1 MHGENDLAAA
11 FVRRTENIG
20 IRGLEQGV
28 RQAEFPERLLGHRQ
42 VSLAPGL
49 HTVHPQGIVGLQH
62 RHGGRR
68 GHGLVR
74 RIGDVPFRVGNVAFH
89 AHQHF
94 RDGGAS
100 EEQLRVG
107 RFVAPERQRGIAP
120 DACDLEEAVRADEVG
135 VPQTEGPRFLLQP
148 HRRDMPDD
156 QVCLVDRRV
165 ERRPVGI
172 LVDRAHGAGA
182 HLRLV
187 DAVERVVRPRA
198 PQPVAQLAPAEV
210 DVVHALERAAQVD
223 VQPVGGRR
231 GVALLFPHV
240 AGRELVVLHDVQVAV
255 TAARPVCAEQQRDS
269 GYSLSE
275 FRFHGSRV
283 SEREFGRE
291 EHFARRRVGTEP
303 GVVGRRRGVE
313 AAGGR
318 RLEHSGVIL
327 AHCNLPAGPSSSRAC
342 CPRR

>member
-1 MHGENDLAAA
+1 MIRVENACAVVHAPHQFLRPADPAAARAVIGRAAGQRCTRIGGIGLQQGPVGVGIPPPLVAPGGGDGVVAVGRFDVTLVPAEVVGRAVQGFRHILVHGENDLAAA

-135 VPQTEGPRFLLQP
+135 VPQTKGPRFLLQP
-148 HRRDMPDD
+148 HRRNMPDD

-210 DVVHALERAAQVD
+210 DVVHALERTAQVD

-240 AGRELVVLHDVQVAV
+240 AGR
-255 TAARPVCAEQQRDS
+255 
-269 GYSLSE
+269 
-275 FRFHGSRV
+275 
-283 SEREFGRE
+283 
-291 EHFARRRVGTEP
+291 
-303 GVVGRRRGVE
+303 
-313 AAGGR
+313 
-318 RLEHSGVIL
+318 
-327 AHCNLPAGPSSSRAC
+327 
-342 CPRR
+342 